1 MNKKVKWILIIVGIL
16 VAIFAIVK
24 IASGGSGKEI
34 KVTTEKTTRTT
45 IIETVNAPGK
55 VYPEVEVKISSDVSG
70 EIVELNVQEGDSVR
84 RGQILARIYADIY
97 ASQRDEARARVTQS
111 QATVANSQAA
121 LESLKAQLEQA
132 KQVYNRNKQL
142 YDEKVISKAELEQYE
157 TTLRSAQSQYNAA
170 VQNIRSLQANTQ
182 SVRTSL
188 EAANKNLSRTTLVA
202 PMDGVISSLSVKKGE
217 RVAGNSFSVGPEMMR
232 VADMSNME
240 VRVDVGEN
248 DIVKVNI
255 GDSADVEIEAYNN
268 RKFKGIVTQIA
279 SSTIKTGTA
288 TSIASGDV
296 TNYEVRIRLVPSSYS
311 DLIDPARPNRFPFRP
326 GMNASADIKTKRKD
340 NVVAVPIS
348 AVGTRLKGSDKSM
361 DEQKKENEKKGD
373 DENETTV
380 IAGDELEIVVFVLTA
395 GNKVEKRVIT
405 TGIQDMNYYEVLTGL
420 KEGEVV
426 VTAPYD
432 AVTKDLK
439 SGDEVKVVTKEK
451 LY

>member
-1 MNKKVKWILIIVGIL
+1 
-16 VAIFAIVK
+16 
-24 IASGGSGKEI
+24 
-34 KVTTEKTTRTT
+34 
-45 IIETVNAPGK
+45 
-55 VYPEVEVKISSDVSG
+55 
-70 EIVELNVQEGDSVR
+70 
-84 RGQILARIYADIY
+84 
-97 ASQRDEARARVTQS
+97 
-111 QATVANSQAA
+111 
-121 LESLKAQLEQA
+121 
-132 KQVYNRNKQL
+132 
-142 YDEKVISKAELEQYE
+142 
-157 TTLRSAQSQYNAA
+157 
-170 VQNIRSLQANTQ
+170 
-182 SVRTSL
+182 
-188 EAANKNLSRTTLVA
+188 
-202 PMDGVISSLSVKKGE
+202 
-217 RVAGNSFSVGPEMMR
+217 
-232 VADMSNME
+232 MSNME

-279 SSTIKTGTA
+279 SSTTKTGTA

-311 DLIDPARPNRFPFRP
+311 DLIDRARPNKFPFRP

-361 DEQKKENEKKGD
+361 DEQKKENEKEGN

-395 GNKVEKRVIT
+395 DNKVEKRVIT

-439 SGDEVKVVTKEK
+439 PGDEVKVVTKEK